1 MGGVPAE
8 TPMVS
13 GASPTTTP
21 FIGCLRDVLIET
33 EIVDF
38 NSVIY
43 HTGVEMNTCSVE
55 TVETLPGGEE
65 ATTTKTI
72 QFEGPEITTPSTP
85 EVVEPESVWDIAP
98 PMTPSTKFGQCR
110 LPVVPSPDPD
120 VSASSGRLE
129 LKIFSSK

>member
-65 ATTTKTI
+65 VSTPKTI
-72 QFEGPEITTPSTP
+72 QVDGVPEITTAPTLEP
-85 EVVEPESVWDIAP
+85 EEPESVWDIAP
-98 PMTPSTKFGQCR
+98 PMTPSKKFGQCK

-120 VSASSGRLE
+120 VSASSGKLE
-129 LKIFSSK
+129 ANHS